1 MTERDRYPYFFLLLY
16 AVIYMANAVY
26 NTFMPVYLNDIGFNK
41 TSTGA
46 ILAVGP
52 LIAVATQPVWGLW
65 SDRAASKNFILK
77 IMLLGTAGV
86 ILLIPL
92 SGQYYYLIAII
103 ALFTFFQASITPLSD
118 AITLEYLE
126 TSRWQYG
133 PIRMAGTL
141 GFAVMSVIAGRVAE
155 WKIGMIFPLYSLIA
169 FFGFL
174 SVFRLPVIHGHQ
186 KEGNKQM
193 PWSLLKNKPVMLL
206 IAFNFVIQITFGF
219 YYSFFPIHFS
229 QMGAT
234 STLLGIAML
243 ITSASEIPFLLL
255 ADKIIDRLGIPLTL
269 VLSSLIISTRWLLLH
284 FVSNLAVIML
294 VNASHGLSF
303 IVFAYCLAVFINK
316 NVPDELKA
324 SGQTLNAVLCM
335 GIARLLGSMLG
346 GLFSDLTGIRQMFLY
361 TSFLGFAAACVFGSI
376 FLVMN
381 RKSAGRPQSRPDQF
395 SRR

>member
-1 MTERDRYPYFFLLLY
+1 MTNRDRYPYFFLLLY

-26 NTFMPVYLNDIGFNK
+26 NTFIPVYLNDIGFNK
-41 TSTGA
+41 TLTGA
-46 ILAVGP
+46 ILAIGP

-65 SDRAASKNFILK
+65 GDRASSKNLILK

-92 SGQYYYLIAII
+92 SGHYYYLIAII

-155 WKIGMIFPLYSLIA
+155 WKITMIFPLYSLIA
-169 FFGFL
+169 LFGFL

-186 KEGNKQM
+186 KDGNRKM

-229 QMGAT
+229 QMGAS

-243 ITSASEIPFLLL
+243 ITSGSEIPFLLL

-269 VLSSLIISTRWLLLH
+269 VLSSLIISTRWLMLH
-284 FVSNLAVIML
+284 FVSNLTVIML

-346 GLFSDLTGIRQMFLY
+346 GLFSDKVGIRQMFLY
-361 TSFLGFAAACVFGSI
+361 TSLLGFAAACIFGTI
-376 FLVMN
+376 FWVMN
-381 RKSAGRPQSRPDQF
+381 RKSAGRLKDRPVKFFRQ
-395 SRR
+395 